1 MKSFLIITISI
12 FFFINPVHAEIW
24 ICKSDRY
31 DQVKFEITDAEIIQT
46 YPNNDGRT
54 YKITIDT
61 RKAGIGLFGEMSNKE
76 RQYDFDI
83 FMGSNSTAVIEVCLF
98 GKISI
103 LLETKKFGDYFGMD
117 DLISQKTI
125 LVKKPEHV
133 YQSIVY
139 RVNNEHSLRTIQIIR
154 DKFFG
159 ENKDGVKWLMEQ
171 L

>member
-31 DQVKFEITDAEIIQT
+31 DQVKFEITDAEVIQT

-83 FMGSNSTAVIEVCLF
+83 FMEYESKTVKVRRPDRMFGRSGSYIDKDC
-98 GKISI
+98 
-103 LLETKKFGDYFGMD
+103 
-117 DLISQKTI
+117 
-125 LVKKPEHV
+125 
-133 YQSIVY
+133 
-139 RVNNEHSLRTIQIIR
+139 IIY
-154 DKFFG
+154 
-159 ENKDGVKWLMEQ
+159 E
-171 L
+171 